1 MNDATFTARLSSVM
15 LDNKYDRYVKGRRSG
30 KLDTKG
36 IYKISISDKLFKR
49 KEERKN
55 KHYAVSL
62 VVDCSGSMMSD
73 GKYDVAFDSAKKLS
87 WHLSKIGIPHNI
99 VGFNGKTVEVKS
111 FNTSYDK
118 QVDRKLRKLLDDL
131 YVFYVYASHL
141 NNFGKDYGDLVK
153 PIKGIKDSHW
163 LYFGNNYEDADVD
176 TKRKT
181 IEKIDAGKHSSA
193 GYKLIREVGGYGYNN
208 DPVAIEWA
216 TKQILK
222 QKGKKIMIVL
232 SDGQPAIS
240 DSEFQVPEQLDKLF
254 RGIKRE
260 NTKHEVEKSL
270 KQGIELYSIGILDG
284 SVSRYYPAKRCCS
297 VYDLHQLYDH
307 IIKMISINLKRG

>member
-15 LDNKYDRYVKGRRSG
+15 LDNKFDRYVKGRRSG

-62 VVDCSGSMMSD
+62 VIDCSGSMHSN
-73 GKYDVAFDSAKKLS
+73 GKFRIAFESAKKLS

-99 VGFNGKTVEVKS
+99 VGFNSHTIEVKP

-118 QVDRKLRKLLDDL
+118 KVDINLNKLLDDFDVY
-131 YVFYVYASHL
+131 YVRANKN
-141 NNFGKDYGDLVK
+141 NNFGADFGDLVK
-153 PIKGIKDSHW
+153 PIKERKSEYW
-163 LYFGNNYEDADVD
+163 LYLGNSYQDKNIRS
-176 TKRKT
+176 TKLA
-181 IEKIDAGKHSSA
+181 IDAIDKKTVAEGDT
-193 GYKLIREVGGYGYNN
+193 LIHRVNGSGYNN
-208 DPVAIEWA
+208 DPMAINWA

-240 DSEFQVPEQLDKLF
+240 NSMFQVPEQLDRLF
-254 RGIKRE
+254 ETVTVADTAKEVDKTIKAG
-260 NTKHEVEKSL
+260 V
-270 KQGIELYSIGILDG
+270 ELYSIGILDG
-284 SVSRYYPAKRCCS
+284 SVSRYYPARRCCA
-297 VYDLHQLYDH
+297 VYDLSQLYDH